1 MKVRLILLL
10 FLIPNLALGAKLNL
24 EKNFEPGDTISSNT
38 FNEILSTLQ
47 KINTLP
53 KDEDLLGNWICS
65 AKGEGYS
72 FGLANG
78 TWKTKGSPPFSVST
92 INDIVVKFTSSGTL
106 PSEDQPYFFEQSL
119 PIIIYGIYAAPGNP
133 TSDLNGEYVL
143 RDGKLILK
151 SKFSTYTN
159 NPEQYTSEIYTLSVE
174 SNDRI
179 FLDNVSRSVIC
190 DKQS

>member
-1 MKVRLILLL
+1 MRLILLL

-65 AKGEGYS
+65 AKGQGYN
-72 FGLANG
+72 FGLATG

-106 PSEDQPYFFEQSL
+106 PSEDQPYFFEQSS
-119 PIIIYGIYAAPGNP
+119 PIIIYATLLTAPGDP
-133 TSDLNGEYVL
+133 KSDLNGEYVL

-151 SKFSTYTN
+151 SKYSAYSN
-159 NPEQYTSEIYTLSVE
+159 NPEEFLSEKYNISIE

-179 FLDNVSRSVIC
+179 FLKTDLRSVTC
-190 DKQS
+190 DKQ

>member
-1 MKVRLILLL
+1 MRLILLL

-65 AKGEGYS
+65 AKGQGYN
-72 FGLANG
+72 FGLATG

-106 PSEDQPYFFEQSL
+106 PSEDQPYFFEQSS
-119 PIIIYGIYAAPGNP
+119 PIIIYATLLTAPGDP
-133 TSDLNGEYVL
+133 KSDLNGEYVL

-151 SKFSTYTN
+151 SKFSTYTF
-159 NPEQYTSEIYTLSVE
+159 NPEQYTSERYTLSVE

-179 FLDNVSRSVIC
+179 ILDNDSRSVIC

>member
-1 MKVRLILLL
+1 MNVKLIPIL
-10 FLIPNLALGAKLNL
+10 FLIQNLALGAKLNL
-24 EKNFEPGDTISSNT
+24 EKNFEPGDTISSST

-53 KDEDLLGNWICS
+53 KDEDLLGTWICS
-65 AKGEGYS
+65 AKGQGYD
-72 FGLANG
+72 FGLATG

-92 INDIVVKFTSSGTL
+92 INDIVVKFTSSGT
-106 PSEDQPYFFEQSL
+106 PSSEDQPYFFEQSS
-119 PIIIYGIYAAPGNP
+119 PIIIYGMYAAPGNP

-151 SKFSTYTN
+151 SKYSAYSN
-159 NPEQYTSEIYTLSVE
+159 NPEQFLSEKYNISLE

-179 FLDNVSRSVIC
+179 FLKTSLRSVTC

>member
-1 MKVRLILLL
+1 MYKR
-10 FLIPNLALGAKLNL
+10 
-24 EKNFEPGDTISSNT
+24 
-38 FNEILSTLQ
+38 Q
-47 KINTLP
+47 
-53 KDEDLLGNWICS
+53 
-65 AKGEGYS
+65 
-72 FGLANG
+72 
-78 TWKTKGSPPFSVST
+78 PPFSVST

-106 PSEDQPYFFEQSL
+106 PSEDQPYFFEQSS
-119 PIIIYGIYAAPGNP
+119 PIIIYGLYAAPGNP

>member
-1 MKVRLILLL
+1 MRLILLL

-38 FNEILSTLQ
+38 FNVILSTLQ

-65 AKGEGYS
+65 AKGQGYN
-72 FGLANG
+72 FGLATG

-106 PSEDQPYFFEQSL
+106 PSEDQPYFFEQSS
-119 PIIIYGIYAAPGNP
+119 PIIIYATLLTAPGDP
-133 TSDLNGEYVL
+133 KSDLNGEYVL

-151 SKFSTYTN
+151 SKFSTYTF
-159 NPEQYTSEIYTLSVE
+159 NPEQYTSERYTLSVE

-179 FLDNVSRSVIC
+179 ILDNDSRSVIC

>member
-1 MKVRLILLL
+1 MRLILLL

-65 AKGEGYS
+65 AKGQGYN
-72 FGLANG
+72 FGLATG
-78 TWKTKGSPPFSVST
+78 TWKTKGSPPFSVQT

-106 PSEDQPYFFEQSL
+106 PSEDQPYFFEQSS
-119 PIIIYGIYAAPGNP
+119 PIIIYATYAAPGSP
-133 TSDLNGEYVL
+133 KSDLNGEYVL

-151 SKFSTYTN
+151 SKFSTYTF
-159 NPEQYTSEIYTLSVE
+159 NPEQYTSERYTLSVE

-179 FLDNVSRSVIC
+179 ILDNVSRSVIC

>member
-1 MKVRLILLL
+1 LV
-10 FLIPNLALGAKLNL
+10 LGAKLNL
-24 EKNFEPGDTISSNT
+24 EKNFESGDTISSNT

-65 AKGEGYS
+65 AKGQGYN
-72 FGLANG
+72 FGLATG

-106 PSEDQPYFFEQSL
+106 PSEDQPYFFEQSS
-119 PIIIYGIYAAPGNP
+119 PIIIYATYAAPGDP
-133 TSDLNGEYVL
+133 KSDLNGEYVL

-151 SKFSTYTN
+151 SKFSTYTF
-159 NPEQYTSEIYTLSVE
+159 NPEQYTSERYTLSVE

-179 FLDNVSRSVIC
+179 ILDNDSRSVIC